1 MPGKRSTNKSPRKTA
16 SKKRRVPEQPKE
28 PRSLTRRGGRS
39 PQPLCDMPASRA
51 AACQGSARAEPRST
65 CKNDPGDLQSLPDEL
80 RARVDQAI
88 VERPSGLESVRKIYD
103 HFALKDHGITYKL
116 LSGYVRRKGWRG
128 RLAATGQVV
137 QAMFGSSERD
147 EADRLCNS
155 AYLSLMSTVVRTLQ
169 EGVEQFPTAE
179 LARLSKIITEQRAV
193 GVKERGVELKKA
205 KQTDAAGG
213 SDKAQPPAT
222 GLPDNFDEIVR
233 RLYGV
238 EIKDEARSTKD
249 EKRSCQL

>member
-1 MPGKRSTNKSPRKTA
+1 MP
-16 SKKRRVPEQPKE
+16 
-28 PRSLTRRGGRS
+28 
-39 PQPLCDMPASRA
+39 
-51 AACQGSARAEPRST
+51 SARTTTKQRRKAG
-65 CKNDPGDLQSLPDEL
+65 KNDPGDFQSLPDDL
-80 RARVDQAI
+80 RCRIDQAI
-88 VERPSGLESVRKIYD
+88 ADRPKGLESVRKIYD

-116 LSGYVRRKGWRG
+116 FSGYVRRQGWRG

-137 QAMFGSSERD
+137 QAMFGFSEKD

-169 EGVEQFPTAE
+169 EEVEIFPSDE

-193 GVKERGVELKKA
+193 GVKERDVELKKA
-205 KQTDAAGG
+205 KQTGSAGG
-213 SDKAQPPAT
+213 NDKAKPPTT

-238 EIKDEARSTKD
+238 EIKDEVRRAKD

>member
-1 MPGKRSTNKSPRKTA
+1 MPRERTTTKPRRKAAPVKSQRTSA
-16 SKKRRVPEQPKE
+16 PKE
-28 PRSLTRRGGRS
+28 PRAGWNPDRS
-39 PQPLCDMPASRA
+39 
-51 AACQGSARAEPRST
+51 GARADAQIAGY
-65 CKNDPGDLQSLPDEL
+65 DPLPDIVSLPSTL
-80 RARVDQAI
+80 RAQVDQAI
-88 VERPSGLESVRKIYD
+88 IERPSGLKSVRKIYD
-103 HFALKDHGITYKL
+103 HFALKDHGITHR
-116 LSGYVRRKGWRG
+116 SFSAYVRREGWRG

-137 QAMFGSSERD
+137 EALFGSSEKD

-193 GVKERGVELKKA
+193 GVKERDVELKKA

-233 RLYGV
+233 RIYGV
-238 EIKDEARSTKD
+238 EIKDEVRSTKD